1 MPREKQSRILSAQA
15 QRRWESLPVA
25 DRESILGAVW
35 CASCSRT
42 SRMVVGGGQIVAGDL
57 VLSGTCS
64 RCGADV
70 ERLVES
76 E

>member
-1 MPREKQSRILSAQA
+1 MPREKQSRIFSAQA
-15 QRRWESLPVA
+15 QKRWELLPVA
-25 DRESILGAVW
+25 DRESILSAVW
-35 CASCSRT
+35 CVSCSRP

-57 VLSGTCS
+57 VLRGICS
-64 RCGADV
+64 QCGADV